1 MASQLISHSL
11 QLYETELLWRA
22 SLQRLWKGIITTEFN
37 FGDTSILPDGVV
49 STWTDQGHQRVVQV
63 LELKNEI
70 GEGGSDPIMQA
81 ECSYASIVCSDDVGI
96 LTSPLLTFY
105 SQTMDSMPQ
114 SAKSH
119 AAQHSWWG
127 LPAHV

>member
-11 QLYETELLWRA
+11 QFYETELLRRA

-70 GEGGSDPIMQA
+70 GEGGRDPIMQA
-81 ECSYASIVCSDDVGI
+81 ERSYASIICSDDVGI
-96 LTSPLLTFY
+96 LT
-105 SQTMDSMPQ
+105 
-114 SAKSH
+114 
-119 AAQHSWWG
+119 
-127 LPAHV
+127 LPY